1 MKTKQLLTWL
11 VAAAALSAL
20 IVGCKQD
27 STAVQA
33 LQELTA
39 TQVNQA
45 EKQNQELTSLA
56 EQLGNCQ
63 ANIAKIKEEPAVIKM
78 EDAGVEVPTLAG
90 EPTVESLDAYKAE
103 LEKTLAAQETQLVDL
118 RSKVESC
125 TQDLSAAEEA
135 KADAEKAAVDE
146 AAAKA
151 EAEAKAAEDTAKAAK
166 EKARR
171 KAAAEREKANAK
183 PKAAQ
188 QAEEQGKAT
197 QGPRSRY

>member
-1 MKTKQLLTWL
+1 VKTKQLLTWL

-45 EKQNQELTSLA
+45 KKQNQELTSLA

-63 ANIAKIKEEPAVIKM
+63 ASIAKIKDEPEVIKM
-78 EDAGVEVPTLAG
+78 EDAGVELPTLAG

-103 LEKTLAAQETQLVDL
+103 LEKTLAAQESQLVDL

-146 AAAKA
+146 AA
-151 EAEAKAAEDTAKAAK
+151 EDAAKAAK

-183 PKAAQ
+183 PKAVK